1 MSDKATKSLISIRA
15 FEGRMK
21 RHRLSTENE
30 EMKKCRADS
39 RWYADMGPY
48 YFVGDGTNVVTTR
61 GISLDTLIEW
71 ARADGVLKPY
81 EEVDQSV

>member
-1 MSDKATKSLISIRA
+1 MSDKATKSFISIRA

-39 RWYADMGPY
+39 RGYQTLGQY
-48 YFVGDGTNVVTTR
+48 YFVDDYSNNVEDY

-71 ARADGVLKPY
+71 AREDGVLKPY